1 MGVEPSTRCVHGNT
15 LSIRP
20 GALLDHCWG
29 QVIYHQV
36 EGGGG
41 FIHVHLGG
49 GRNMF
54 LMIYRGIEINKR
66 WSRGEESSFF
76 K

>member
-36 EGGGG
+36 EGGG
-41 FIHVHLGG
+41 VHTCTF
-49 GRNMF
+49 GRGSEYVFDDLQGDRN
-54 LMIYRGIEINKR
+54 
-66 WSRGEESSFF
+66 
-76 K
+76 